1 MTDARAPNFQ
11 IFFSKRFLVWSF
23 GFYNF
28 FLRDFRFPED
38 WRCRNWAA
46 EQIPQLVM
54 VGLPFCVFPAKTV
67 KNAKSHVF
75 LISIWSIH
83 LPARCVKIWSHL
95 VQYFSHNLDFF
106 IFHQFLL
113 RFAKKLQW
121 SKKSRK
127 WHIHS
132 KEQGLKFH
140 FIS

>member
-11 IFFSKRFLVWSF
+11 KKISSGFLDWSF
-23 GFYNF
+23 GFYSAN
-28 FLRDFRFPED
+28 LRDFRFPED
-38 WRCRNWAA
+38 WRRRNWAA
-46 EQIPQLVM
+46 EQIPRLVLFR
-54 VGLPFCVFPAKTV
+54 LPFRVFPAKSV
-67 KNAKSHVF
+67 KNAKIHVF

-113 RFAKKLQW
+113 RFAKKLQRR
-121 SKKSRK
+121 KKSRK

-132 KEQGLKFH
+132 KEQGFKYH